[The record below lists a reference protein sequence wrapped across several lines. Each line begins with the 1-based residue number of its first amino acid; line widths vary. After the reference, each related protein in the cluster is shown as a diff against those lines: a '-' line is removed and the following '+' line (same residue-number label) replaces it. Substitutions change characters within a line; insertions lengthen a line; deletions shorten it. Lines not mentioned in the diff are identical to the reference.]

1 MEVYIREKS
10 KLGRYL
16 LLTLSV
22 KKEKTSLLRKI
33 ISQVLFKNNF
43 ENFINLY
50 RIYIW
55 VKTKNRKYWII
66 DINIYIKVKE
76 IQK

>member
-33 ISQVLFKNNF
+33 ISKVLFKNNF

-66 DINIYIKVKE
+66 DINFYIKVKE